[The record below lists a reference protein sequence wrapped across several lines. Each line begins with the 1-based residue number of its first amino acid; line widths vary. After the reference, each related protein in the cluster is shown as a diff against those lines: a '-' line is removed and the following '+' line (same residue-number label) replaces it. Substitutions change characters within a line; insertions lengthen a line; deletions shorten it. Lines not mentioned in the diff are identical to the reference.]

1 MNCLNTVLFMDFL
14 VSPLSSVA
22 ENAKHLLFYARH
34 MGLNQ
39 RLTSEALA
47 AIAGWNDIN
56 PIDAN

>member
-1 MNCLNTVLFMDFL
+1 MDFL